1 MKLQSIS
8 LLILMMSLALT
19 TISAQESTTPTTRS
33 KSATKEYVKQDI
45 PKGGAVAPKKSK
57 SLWKTLAKITY
68 KKKFDELMGLKIDI
82 PVFSNQI
89 KELEGK
95 EVNVK
100 GYIIPVEGYKSHKE
114 FIFSAFPYNM
124 CFFCGGAGPETVMEV
139 IATDGVEYTAEQVVL
154 KGKLSLNDED
164 INHLMYLL
172 TDAVIVE

>member
-1 MKLQSIS
+1 MKLLLSS
-8 LLILMMSLALT
+8 LVIMMLSLATL
-19 TISAQESTTPTTRS
+19 SAQDSKVPPAGPQTKAAVSTQS
-33 KSATKEYVKQDI
+33 V
-45 PKGGAVAPKKSK
+45 PKKSK

-68 KKKFDELMGLKIDI
+68 KKKYDELMGFKIDI
-82 PVFSNQI
+82 PVFSDQI
-89 KELEGK
+89 KALEGK
-95 EVNVK
+95 EVTVK

-139 IATDGVEYTAEQVVL
+139 LATEGVEYTAEQVVL

>member
-1 MKLQSIS
+1 MKLPSII
-8 LLILMMSLALT
+8 LIMMMGLALT
-19 TISAQESTTPTTRS
+19 TLSAQESTAPATTPKTVN
-33 KSATKEYVKQDI
+33 KVAVKESA
-45 PKGGAVAPKKSK
+45 PKVSAPKKSK

-68 KKKFDELMGLKIDI
+68 KKKFDELMGFKIDI
-82 PVFSNQI
+82 PVFSQQI
-89 KELEGK
+89 KDLEGT
-95 EVNVK
+95 EVSVK

-139 IATDGVEYTAEQVVL
+139 VATEGVEYTAEQVVL
-154 KGKLSLNDED
+154 KGKLKLNDED